1 MSLFCVV
8 PMYLWADGALYTKG
22 ERGSRP
28 PAGGGLDGGRD
39 EDWALTT
46 GSGNLTGEAT

>member
-8 PMYLWADGALYTKG
+8 PMYLWAALYTKG

-28 PAGGGLDGGRD
+28 PAGGGLVGGRD
-39 EDWALTT
+39 EDWASTT
-46 GSGNLTGEAT
+46 GSGNLAGEAT